1 MYSYF
6 MTYQPVKLGAL
17 IIGGGVAGPVT
28 AMALQKAGIPATI
41 YEAYDRASDGVG
53 AFLTLA
59 VNGLDALKT
68 LHLDQRVRAAGFD
81 TPRFAMYTGSG
92 RKLAD
97 MANGI
102 ALDDG
107 TVSQTIERA
116 ELYSALRDEAVQRGV
131 AIHYG
136 KRLVDATI
144 DGREVVASFADGSQA
159 YGDLLI
165 GADGLRSRTRTV
177 IDPGAPP
184 ARYVGLLNA
193 GGYAN
198 GVKLDAAPGVMHM
211 VFGKRCFLG
220 YVVHPDGDVW
230 WFANPPQA
238 EELSPD
244 RLAAISSQEWRTR
257 LRELFADDQ
266 SPALSLIDA
275 TPEVFAGW
283 NTYDLPNVPTWHRD
297 RMIIVG
303 DAAHATSPASGQ
315 GASMAIEDALVLA
328 RSLRDADGIT
338 SAFARYEHERRV
350 RVERVV
356 AQGKRNGDQKAP
368 GPIGRLL
375 RDYVILPV
383 GLRFAERLANSQ
395 RWMFDHHIEWDLQS
409 GLEGVEG
416 LGQRG
421 NVFDRALD

>member
-1 MYSYF
+1 
-6 MTYQPVKLGAL
+6 MTSRRTNAQAI
-17 IIGGGVAGPVT
+17 IIGGGIAGPVT

-68 LHLDQRVRAAGFD
+68 LDLDQHVREAGFD
-81 TPRFAMYTGSG
+81 TPRFAMYTGNG
-92 RKLAD
+92 RKLAE
-97 MANGI
+97 MRNGI
-102 ALDDG
+102 ALDNG

-116 ELYSALRDEAVQRGV
+116 ELYSALRDEAVQRGIP
-131 AIHYG
+131 IHYG
-136 KRLVDATI
+136 KRLVDATG
-144 DGREVVASFADGSQA
+144 DGQKVVASFADGSQA

-165 GADGLRSRTRTV
+165 GADGLRSATRTL

-193 GGYAN
+193 GGYAS
-198 GVKLDAAPGVMHM
+198 GVKLDAESGVLHM

-230 WFANPPQA
+230 WFANPPQDA
-238 EELSPD
+238 ELSRV
-244 RLAAISSQEWRTR
+244 RLAAISSEEWRTR
-257 LRELFADDQ
+257 LRQLFADDH

-275 TPEVFAGW
+275 TPKVFAGW
-283 NTYDLPNVPTWHRD
+283 NTYDLPSVPTWHRD

-328 RSLRDADGIT
+328 RSLRDAADIS
-338 SAFARYEHERRV
+338 SAFAAYEHDRRD

-368 GPIGRLL
+368 GPMARLL

-383 GLRFAERLANSQ
+383 GLRFAERLADSQ
-395 RWMFDHHIEWDLQS
+395 RWMFDHHIEWDLKS
-409 GLEGVEG
+409 GLEGVES
-416 LGQRG
+416 LRQRG
-421 NVFDRALD
+421 NGFDRALD